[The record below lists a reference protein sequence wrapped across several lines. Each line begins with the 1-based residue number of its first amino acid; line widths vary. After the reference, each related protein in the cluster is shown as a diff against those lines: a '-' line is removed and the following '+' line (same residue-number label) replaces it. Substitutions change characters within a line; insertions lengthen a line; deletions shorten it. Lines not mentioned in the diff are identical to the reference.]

1 MGQFIWYTYGVKVR
15 AKNLTKEQK
24 VETLD
29 TLYTAV
35 SSLRGRIAMKMF
47 LRDLLSESERVMLG
61 RRIMIARKILAGD
74 GYDKIQADLKVG
86 KTTVAKVHRWLS
98 DQMPG
103 YEQAIKGLEKELTE
117 RKRKFAPI
125 GTFTYL
131 KKRYPLHF
139 LLFPWPKD

>member
-1 MGQFIWYTYGVKVR
+1 MGQVWCYIDGVKVR

-24 VETLD
+24 IETLD
-29 TLYTAV
+29 ALYTAAG
-35 SSLRGRIAMKMF
+35 SLNGRANMKMF
-47 LRDLLSESERVMLG
+47 LCDLLSESERVMLG

-74 GYDKIQADLKVG
+74 GYDQIQLDLKVG
-86 KTTVAKVHRWLS
+86 KTTVSKVHRWLS

-103 YEQAIKGLEKELTE
+103 YEQAIKGLEKELTK
-117 RKRKFAPI
+117 RKRKLAPI